1 MLFLVLLF
9 CPLLAKF
16 QKWEPELIVF
26 PEKPNENKWGK
37 KYFLEEELRN
47 KSQSQKEGGPRCQIF
62 QKSRAITVILV
73 EFIVC
78 K

>member
-26 PEKPNENKWGK
+26 PKKPNENEWGK
-37 KYFLEEELRN
+37 IYFLEEELRN
-47 KSQSQKEGGPRCQIF
+47 KSQKEGGPRCQIF
-62 QKSRAITVILV
+62 QKSRAIIVILL